1 MEKKTMKRKLL
12 KITFGLLLIFS
23 PYFTALAMAN
33 TDGLRDSETR
43 LVDAEVVEVTE
54 NRVAVMARTGVE
66 HVIAINVADTKC
78 KIGDR
83 EISLRDLRVG
93 NIITIELD
101 QNNPMKFAKNI
112 SVSQNTQFARNRR

>member
-1 MEKKTMKRKLL
+1 MKRKLL